1 MKELIELLQRI
12 EQRLNN
18 IEALLAY
25 QVEDED
31 EPTDEDILGPDNDYG
46 SLG

>member
-25 QVEDED
+25 QVEDD